1 MADNT
6 LAHRAQNAT
15 VTESVH
21 LPPSAAPTNHGKT
34 LAAWVT
40 CWTIVIGGTLAG
52 LAVAFALVW
61 GFWVGLGIC
70 VAGIVAGLVLKSLGY
85 GQGGE
90 QTIARQKANGGH

>member
-6 LAHRAQNAT
+6 LAHRAQHAT
-15 VTESVH
+15 KTESVH

-40 CWTIVIGGTLAG
+40 CWTIVIGGTIAG

-61 GFWVGLGIC
+61 GFWVGIGIC
-70 VAGIVAGLVLKSLGY
+70 LAGIVAGLVLKAMGY